1 MFYLS
6 GYLFLFFFNS
16 ITCIM
21 VGLLKMVPDT
31 HDSAV
36 YYVGEHNGLDL
47 VHQQGIFSSL
57 KSFIA
62 SYLVLMCIVCTDA

>member
-1 MFYLS
+1 
-6 GYLFLFFFNS
+6 
-16 ITCIM
+16 M
-21 VGLLKMVPDT
+21 VSDM
-31 HDSAV
+31 HDSTV

-47 VHQQGIFSSL
+47 VNQQGIFSSL